1 MKGNNMKDIVFYRE
15 LKILINGVRSYGI
28 EHCSYKNMASLMAD
42 SDTRK
47 DFTVQV
53 HKGFFIAQKNAIF
66 LLRKILKEQKLLN
79 VDLKQARREKNKDKI
94 HEIDDLIKK
103 AKYQEMVVRKSM
115 DSIAWQLFNYDITVM
130 RRLYYGQELIDIT
143 DSNLDSE
150 LYYIDEYVK
159 ENPEGF
165 VLISDLTSFIQV
177 GDIVT
182 FTPQKGLQ
190 IGELKAGK
198 TNYEM
203 FQIIENIVKENCPN
217 YLISELN
224 KLDKKKKEQLSRDI
238 RQIDRSIK
246 TCKTINEGKGIDLF
260 TGLSV
265 TIDKDEIPLGTFD
278 HTVNE
283 LLEKCTKKGHA
294 ISVIEGCL
302 LIGVYETEKFPSIAF
317 EAWAKGL
324 GINMPIV
331 DFRQTMFDP
340 LGYPIFLQPFKE
352 DYILDIIQGKKVVK
366 MTIDI
371 NAWMRTFENDRIKW
385 RWLSEK
391 ETARINS
398 KFKGKSGIFSL
409 EKKGIEIENENGV
422 KQYIGEGVFS
432 RIFTGFNTPS
442 SIKKLLIA
450 IMEKGESELYNEK

>member
-1 MKGNNMKDIVFYRE
+1 MKDIVFYRE

-42 SDTRK
+42 SDKRK

-283 LLEKCTKKGHA
+283 LLEKCTKKGMLF
-294 ISVIEGCL
+294 L
-302 LIGVYETEKFPSIAF
+302 LLKGVY
-317 EAWAKGL
+317 
-324 GINMPIV
+324 
-331 DFRQTMFDP
+331 
-340 LGYPIFLQPFKE
+340 
-352 DYILDIIQGKKVVK
+352 
-366 MTIDI
+366 
-371 NAWMRTFENDRIKW
+371 
-385 RWLSEK
+385 
-391 ETARINS
+391 
-398 KFKGKSGIFSL
+398 
-409 EKKGIEIENENGV
+409 
-422 KQYIGEGVFS
+422 
-432 RIFTGFNTPS
+432 
-442 SIKKLLIA
+442 
-450 IMEKGESELYNEK
+450 